1 MPNQH
6 GKLIPRF
13 SDPFCH
19 TCTVRCACCW
29 CLTVCIATTRLIH
42 GFDLSPMPMPIAKTI
57 KPCLWWQ
64 KKIKEYHY
72 KVQEHRGFWWVHKLD
87 CVVKIFFNT
96 MRSSSLSPLL
106 YKCPVHDCIS
116 TTQIVLY
123 AKCMTTVEMDSGGR
137 IVIVVVKFIIF
148 TVRIPDGGLRDWFHI
163 VSVMS
168 LSWFYRWQGEERN
181 KIVWAVVLMPQEETE
196 F

>member
-1 MPNQH
+1 
-6 GKLIPRF
+6 
-13 SDPFCH
+13 
-19 TCTVRCACCW
+19 
-29 CLTVCIATTRLIH
+29 
-42 GFDLSPMPMPIAKTI
+42 
-57 KPCLWWQ
+57 
-64 KKIKEYHY
+64 
-72 KVQEHRGFWWVHKLD
+72 
-87 CVVKIFFNT
+87 
-96 MRSSSLSPLL
+96 
-106 YKCPVHDCIS
+106 
-116 TTQIVLY
+116 
-123 AKCMTTVEMDSGGR
+123 MTTVEMDSGGR